1 MSKTGGSER
10 DQDRQHGFGAVS
22 RGPETVEPHRRHAL
36 ERADLPLDILLISA
50 SSAVVINSPPRSGAN
65 SRPAQVEPFV
75 VKREGGI
82 WRASL

>member
-36 ERADLPLDILLISA
+36 ERADLPLDIS
-50 SSAVVINSPPRSGAN
+50 N
-65 SRPAQVEPFV
+65 
-75 VKREGGI
+75 
-82 WRASL
+82 